1 MPHIANGDIKI
12 PVDKIVKFNWDEEGV
27 QEFVNLHKEMES
39 NQNAGKLIIAIK

>member
-27 QEFVNLHKEMES
+27 
-39 NQNAGKLIIAIK
+39 